1 MPLAVLLPGYLAGA
15 APYQGLVQAAQALG
29 VRIQV
34 VPLRWWDWLP
44 TLGGRSVTPILERL
58 DQTIQQ
64 VRQQYPGGKIT
75 LIGHSAGGWISR
87 IYLGATPYDGRVWNG
102 AQWVER
108 LMTLGTPHTSQEHWT
123 RRNLDFVNTEYPGAY
138 HPDIE
143 YICIAGQA
151 VQGRKGTLTY
161 ESYRLTCGQGD
172 VWGDG
177 ITPVMAAHLAGAE
190 NITLAG
196 VWHSPRSPGLWY
208 GSPEIL
214 PQWLPRIQVNPQPK
228 C

>member
-1 MPLAVLLPGYLAGA
+1 M
-15 APYQGLVQAAQALG
+15 
-29 VRIQV
+29 QV

-64 VRQQYPGGKIT
+64 VQKQYPGAKIT

-87 IYLGATPYDGRVWNG
+87 IYLGQTPYDGRVWEG
-102 AQWVER
+102 VRWVDR
-108 LMTLGTPHTSQEHWT
+108 LVTLGTPHTSQERWT
-123 RRNLDFVNTEYPGAY
+123 RRNLDFVNTTYPGAY
-138 HPDIE
+138 HPEIE

-151 VQGRKGTLTY
+151 VQGRRGTLAY

-177 ITPVMAAHLAGAE
+177 ITPVVAAHLSGAE
-190 NITLAG
+190 NITLPS

-214 PQWLPRIQVNPQPK
+214 PQWLPIPTARL
-228 C
+228 